1 MFRLSLRQQLIL
13 PFVLGVI
20 FVSAAIGWLSYRA
33 SDTAIKA
40 LAERVLT
47 DMVNR
52 INHATD
58 EQLRGAVTTLNSLA
72 PDPKTVPKEQPFSDD
87 IMSLEKRLWAASGLF
102 MQVSNYVY
110 FGGEDG
116 RFVGV
121 NRVNRDFVE
130 LYLRNPTD
138 KKRHV
143 YSVSAPGDRVHLL
156 RIDNYD
162 PRLRPWY
169 TVAASQSQ
177 PVWSAVYNDFTSKE
191 PTITLAKSVRDA
203 GQKQIGVVA
212 TDVTLSVLTDFLRSL
227 SISKNGVAFVVD
239 AEGMIVASSGKES
252 PFKMVGDKPE
262 RVRADRMETLLIRE
276 SYAAI
281 RQWRQNKVA
290 QKTPFTHQ
298 IPSLSGTVSVA
309 AAALG
314 ESTDLDWVT
323 VVAAPQSDFMGG
335 ITRSLYDSI
344 IIACV
349 CVMLALIFGLR
360 KFNQVLTDV
369 RKLTDATKKIGN
381 GELFQPLSI
390 NRHDEIGQ
398 LARTVNEMEHNLRI
412 DQLTNVYNREFLLA
426 QIRFLMHQAAIEGY
440 SNTGFTLLFID
451 LDDFKLVNDRYGHDV
466 GDELLI
472 ALASRLKTATRS
484 SDVVARYGGDEF
496 VVLLRYIDSPDAA
509 IDIEEKIRTAVEN
522 TIRISDLKIRI
533 GISVGWAIFPVDSK
547 DIGTLFK
554 IADTRMFESKKDRK
568 RCAELIKTNKSD
580 KLT

>member
-33 SDTAIKA
+33 SDTAIQA

-52 INHATD
+52 INHATN
-58 EQLRGAVTTLNSLA
+58 EQLLGAMTTLNSLA
-72 PDPKTVPKEQPFSDD
+72 PDPKTVPKEQPFSDN
-87 IMSLEKRLWAASGLF
+87 IISLEKRLWAASGLF

-130 LYLRNPTD
+130 LYLRNPAD
-138 KKRHV
+138 KERHV
-143 YSVSAPGDRVHLL
+143 YSVSAPGDRAHVL

-169 TVAASQSQ
+169 AVAARQSQ
-177 PVWSAVYNDFTSKE
+177 AVWSSVYNDYTSKE

-203 GQKQIGVVA
+203 NQKQIGVVA

-252 PFKMVGDKPE
+252 PFKMIGDQPE
-262 RVRADRMETLLIRE
+262 RVRADRMETKLIRE
-276 SYAAI
+276 SYADI
-281 RQWRQNKVA
+281 RQWRQDKLA
-290 QKTPFTHQ
+290 QKTPFTHR
-298 IPSLSGTVSVA
+298 ISALSGTVSVA

-314 ESTDLDWVT
+314 ESTGLDWVT
-323 VVAAPQSDFMGG
+323 VVAAPQSDFMGS

-344 IIACV
+344 IIACA
-349 CVMLALIFGLR
+349 CVMLALVFGLR
-360 KFNQVLTDV
+360 KFNQVLNDV

-390 NRHDEIGQ
+390 DRHDEIGQ
-398 LARTVNEMEHNLRI
+398 LAQTVNEMEHNLRI

-426 QIRFLMHQAAIEGY
+426 QIRFLQHQAAVENY
-440 SNTGFTLLFID
+440 VNAGFTLLFID
-451 LDDFKLVNDRYGHDV
+451 LDDFKLINDQYGHDV

-472 ALASRLKTATRS
+472 TLASRLKAATRS
-484 SDVVARYGGDEF
+484 SDIVARYGGDEF
-496 VVLLRYIDSPDAA
+496 VVLLRYIDSPAA
-509 IDIEEKIRTAVEN
+509 VVGIEEKIRTTVEN
-522 TIRISDLKIRI
+522 TIRIAHDKIRI
-533 GISVGWAIFPVDSK
+533 GISLGWAIFPIDSK
-547 DIGTLFK
+547 DIGALFK
-554 IADTRMFESKKDRK
+554 IADTRMFEAKKDRK
-568 RCAELIKTNKSD
+568 RCADLIKTSKFH
-580 KLT
+580 KLG